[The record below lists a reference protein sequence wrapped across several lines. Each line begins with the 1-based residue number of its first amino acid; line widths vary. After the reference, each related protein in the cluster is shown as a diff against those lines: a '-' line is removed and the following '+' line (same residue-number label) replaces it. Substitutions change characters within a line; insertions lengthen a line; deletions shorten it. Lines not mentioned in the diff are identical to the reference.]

1 MEGVWDAVP
10 SLTTDHWTSS
20 SMDGYASCTIHFVS
34 KAWTLETVSL
44 GVIPF
49 ERPHTAP
56 RVAEMTERLLKE
68 VGWPEEPLPT
78 ITTDNAAVMRA
89 AF

>member
-1 MEGVWDAVP
+1 
-10 SLTTDHWTSS
+10 
-20 SMDGYASCTIHFVS
+20 
-34 KAWTLETVSL
+34 VSL

-49 ERPHTAP
+49 ERPHTAV